1 MKYNEEKISKKI
13 KNSKTRKR
21 VISNIIYVVLVTALI
36 INLVLAFQTLINP
49 QKVPN
54 LFGYKSFSIVTGSME
69 PTIYV
74 NDLIITKNCTQN
86 DIKEHDIITYKRG
99 DSVVTH
105 RVYKIVNDA
114 GNIYYVTK
122 GDSNYIQDDYKVK
135 YKDIEG
141 KYIGKY
147 SKIGRIVSI
156 LKNRKIVI
164 AVILI
169 FLGLNIYNSKKSK
182 KKILRHEQRM
192 SYEKKM
198 DEKKDM

>member
-13 KNSKTRKR
+13 KNRKTRKR

-169 FLGLNIYNSKKSK
+169 FLGLNIYNSKKNK

>member
-169 FLGLNIYNSKKSK
+169 FLGLNIYNSKKNK